1 MKKIAAAL
9 LAVSLIL
16 LTACANS
23 ETDVSG
29 NDASQA
35 ESQNEVKV
43 LRLATD
49 LSEDYVSTVSLKKFA
64 EEVKEKTNG
73 RIEIDIYAGGQ
84 LGEEASCIEQ
94 VQMGALD
101 FTKSSMGALTS
112 YNETLSVLGLPYL
125 FKSTDH
131 MWRVLNSEIGQAW
144 LDSMSGTS
152 LFLQR

>member
-112 YNETLSVLGLPYL
+112 YNET
-125 FKSTDH
+125 
-131 MWRVLNSEIGQAW
+131 
-144 LDSMSGTS
+144 
-152 LFLQR
+152 